1 MRPIRSADESAT
13 HTRGNAQRLFTPMKS
28 RLLLMAA
35 LGTCLAWPAHAPATV
50 ALSEFADS
58 AGCRLRGSAESIARL
73 REIAAEGSVTWVGRC
88 AGGYIDGPGVLRH
101 EGLTRTNDRARR
113 YVFYL
118 TGTAK
123 AGVRAGTWWRET
135 FNMFEDSSRY
145 WTSRA
150 TITYVDGIAKGSPKL
165 REVRSNADFTPAFRT
180 FLAATDRR
188 LAAAQEKPAPA
199 PVAPPAATPAQPA
212 PAATAAMGAVPAPP
226 AERPDAAQPAAPA
239 ADNAPLRR
247 PPGTEPGPAPGLPIA
262 AARPALA
269 AAAASPKAPAAP
281 AASAQRVNPPASAFQ
296 GSGLRPLEGTGT
308 PLAAAPTRQEIVEQN
323 AACFVDE
330 INGRIIRQESIVAFA
345 GQPLKISGWAADPRQ
360 PRIPE
365 LAWLRIFDRGGGPGL
380 LLDLPRNVN
389 RPDVAS
395 ALGNAL
401 YARAGFEVNIEAGR
415 LAPGEYTVAIVQQLD
430 GMMAVCT
437 ATGRLSLMA
446 GDARAAPSPR

>member
-1 MRPIRSADESAT
+1 M
-13 HTRGNAQRLFTPMKS
+13 
-28 RLLLMAA
+28 
-35 LGTCLAWPAHAPATV
+35 
-50 ALSEFADS
+50 
-58 AGCRLRGSAESIARL
+58 
-73 REIAAEGSVTWVGRC
+73 
-88 AGGYIDGPGVLRH
+88 LRH

-123 AGVRAGTWWRET
+123 AGVRTGTWWRET

-150 TITYVDGIAKGSPKL
+150 SITYVDGIAKGSPKL
-165 REVRSNADFTPAFRT
+165 REVRSNADFTPAFRA

-188 LAAAQEKPAPA
+188 LAAAQEKAAP
-199 PVAPPAATPAQPA
+199 APPAAAPAQPA
-212 PAATAAMGAVPAPP
+212 PAAPAIAAKGAASATPV
-226 AERPDAAQPAAPA
+226 ERPDAVKPEAPA
-239 ADNAPLRR
+239 AENAPPRM
-247 PPGTEPGPAPGLPIA
+247 PPGAEPGPAPGLPA
-262 AARPALA
+262 AARPAPA
-269 AAAASPKAPAAP
+269 AATAPPKGPAAP
-281 AASAQRVNPPASAFQ
+281 AASAPRGNPPPSAFQ
-296 GSGLRPLEGTGT
+296 GSGLRPLEGAGT
-308 PLAAAPTRQEIVEQN
+308 PLAAAPARQEVIEQN